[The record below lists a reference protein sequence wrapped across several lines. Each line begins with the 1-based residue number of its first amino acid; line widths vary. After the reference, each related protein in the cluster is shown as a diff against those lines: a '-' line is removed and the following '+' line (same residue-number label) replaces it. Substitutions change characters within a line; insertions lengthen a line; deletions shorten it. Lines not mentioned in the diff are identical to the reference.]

1 MKVIGLV
8 VPTLG
13 TRPKYLEEC
22 LESIR
27 VNEIA
32 YVNLVAPASFDPS
45 LLFSRGLIDAFT
57 PDAGRGLA
65 GAINDG
71 FRHLPADLEVIAWL
85 GDDDILETE
94 SLRTAADALTTG
106 VVAVFGDCNFIDE
119 DSKVFW
125 TLRTGQW
132 AVSLLSWGP
141 NKIPQPGSL
150 FRRRSVEEVGE
161 LDESLGWA
169 FDQDLFLKLRSLG
182 KVAYVPKT
190 VASFRWHA
198 TSLSAGSSGDSVRE
212 AASVRIRHTKKK
224 FRLLARL
231 REYVHVRLALS
242 VRSTL
247 DHESSRSR

>member
-1 MKVIGLV
+1 MKTIGLV

-13 TRPKYLEEC
+13 IRPDYLEEC

-27 VNEIA
+27 ANEIA
-32 YVNLVAPASFDPS
+32 FVNLVAPPSFDPS
-45 LLFSRGLIDAFT
+45 LLFRRGLIDSFT

-71 FRHLPADLEVIAWL
+71 FESLPTNLELIAWL
-85 GDDDILETE
+85 GDDDVLAAD
-94 SLRTAADALTTG
+94 SLRTASDMFTSG
-106 VVAVFGDCNFIDE
+106 VVAVFGDCNFMDE
-119 DSKVFW
+119 DSTVFW
-125 TLRTGQW
+125 KLRTGQW
-132 AVSLLSWGP
+132 AVALLSWGP

-150 FRRRSVEEVGE
+150 FRRASVEVVGK

-182 KVAYVPKT
+182 EIRYVRKT
-190 VASFRWHA
+190 LASFRWHS
-198 TSLSAGSSGDSVRE
+198 TSLSSGSSSKSVRE
-212 AASVRIRHTKKK
+212 AASVRIRHTKKRHRTFAK
-224 FRLLARL
+224 L

-247 DHESSRSR
+247 DRKNSHS